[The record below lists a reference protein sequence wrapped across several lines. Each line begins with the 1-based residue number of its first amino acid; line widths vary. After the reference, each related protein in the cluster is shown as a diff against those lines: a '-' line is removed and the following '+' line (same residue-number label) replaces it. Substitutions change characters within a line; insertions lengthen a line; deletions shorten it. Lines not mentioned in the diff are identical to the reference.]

1 MKFWSQ
7 YLQHLQSYLE
17 IFMRHLAAAEPLL
30 ETNNISPVCRH
41 IMEICPVLMTCTEKI
56 AFCLQRSGTK
66 YRYFIWAKWCTAL
79 RAVMVHSER
88 GIVLLL
94 ASFDVDLPSES
105 KKQS

>member
-56 AFCLQRSGTK
+56 AFCLQHSGTK
-66 YRYFIWAKWCTAL
+66 YTKMKYLVDIS
-79 RAVMVHSER
+79 VD
-88 GIVLLL
+88 I
-94 ASFDVDLPSES
+94 SFGPNGAPLGAR
-105 KKQS
+105 